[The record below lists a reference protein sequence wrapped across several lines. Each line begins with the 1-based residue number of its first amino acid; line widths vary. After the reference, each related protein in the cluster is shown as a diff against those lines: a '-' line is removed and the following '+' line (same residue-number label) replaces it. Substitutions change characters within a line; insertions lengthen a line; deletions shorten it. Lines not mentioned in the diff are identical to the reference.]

1 MVSSILSV
9 APQIIDGFVVIME
22 TLGEALDIIIDGLIA
37 DLPEII
43 SSLATGLVD
52 GAIIIFNSAITLFR
66 GICEAIPVI
75 VEQVGQLLPEL
86 I

>member
-1 MVSSILSV
+1 MG
-9 APQIIDGFVVIME
+9 A
-22 TLGEALDIIIDGLIA
+22 LGEAIDSVVNDIINN
-37 DLPEII
+37 LPEII
-43 SSLATGLVD
+43 SSLASGIVD